1 VITARALGVL
11 MEIASKELYGGAE
24 ALAEVLPEGRD
35 ACQKA
40 INDLKAAGY
49 LRTKTQTFSN
59 GAYSRFIEV
68 TPSGWD
74 FIEHCFSKV
83 LGNRDSKV
91 LETRAICQPTQSYSR
106 LSTNSL
112 YADKQERV
120 PDGVG
125 EETFVKVD
133 LKAGGEMTFLGQ
145 MDSDPDDVQERL
157 QKDRARRTAEHQEAK
172 LKKHQDLVTALQSQ
186 SPALWSADKSST
198 EFVRRLEDM
207 WHVKPWTVA
216 KSRFKIAFA
225 NARKTHGTDGELEL
239 LMMDRYFSQLAH
251 ETHIND
257 PEHIWKRF
265 ISQFGS
271 LAIDCRRA
279 NVTDEDL
286 ALARAEAEK
295 SWEGL

>member
-1 VITARALGVL
+1 MITARALGVL
-11 MEIASKELYGGAE
+11 MEIASKELYGGAK
-24 ALAEVLPEGRD
+24 ALSEVFVEGRD
-35 ACQKA
+35 ACQKSL
-40 INDLKAAGY
+40 NELKAAG
-49 LRTKTQTFSN
+49 LTRTTKQKYSN
-59 GAYSRFIEV
+59 GAYRSIIEI
-68 TPSGWD
+68 TPAGWD
-74 FIEHCFSKV
+74 
-83 LGNRDSKV
+83 V
-91 LETRAICQPTQSYSR
+91 LETRISEVLKTRALCIQTESYSR

>member
-1 VITARALGVL
+1 MITARALGVL
-11 MEIASKELYGGAE
+11 MEIASKELYGGAK
-24 ALAEVLPEGRD
+24 ALSEVFVEGRD
-35 ACQKA
+35 ACQKSL
-40 INDLKAAGY
+40 NELKAAG
-49 LRTKTQTFSN
+49 LTRTTKQKYSN
-59 GAYSRFIEV
+59 GAYRSIIEI
-68 TPSGWD
+68 TPAGWD
-74 FIEHCFSKV
+74 
-83 LGNRDSKV
+83 V
-91 LETRAICQPTQSYSR
+91 LETRISEVLKTRSLCIQSQSYSR

-133 LKAGGEMTFLGQ
+133 LKTGGKMTFLGQ
-145 MDSDPDDVQERL
+145 MDSDPEEVQERL
-157 QKDRARRTAEHQEAK
+157 QKDRARRTAEYQEAK
-172 LKKHQDLVTALQSQ
+172 LKKHEDSVNSLQSQ
-186 SPALWSADKSST
+186 SPVLWSADKSST
-198 EFVRRLEDM
+198 EFVRRLEEM

-225 NARKTHGTDGELEL
+225 NARKAHGTDGELEL

-265 ISQFGS
+265 VSQFGS

-279 NVTDEDL
+279 SVTDEDL
-286 ALARAEAEK
+286 ETAKVSAEK
-295 SWEGL
+295 SWEGI

>member
-1 VITARALGVL
+1 V
-11 MEIASKELYGGAE
+11 
-24 ALAEVLPEGRD
+24 
-35 ACQKA
+35 
-40 INDLKAAGY
+40 
-49 LRTKTQTFSN
+49 
-59 GAYSRFIEV
+59 
-68 TPSGWD
+68 
-74 FIEHCFSKV
+74 
-83 LGNRDSKV
+83 
-91 LETRAICQPTQSYSR
+91 
-106 LSTNSL
+106 
-112 YADKQERV
+112 
-120 PDGVG
+120 VG

-133 LKAGGEMTFLGQ
+133 FKAGGEMTFLGQ
-145 MDSDPDDVQERL
+145 MDNDPEEVQERI
-157 QKDRARRTAEHQEAK
+157 QKDRARRASEYQEAK
-172 LKKHQDLVTALQSQ
+172 LKKHQDSVTFLQSQ

-286 ALARAEAEK
+286 ETAKVSAEK
-295 SWEGL
+295 SWEGI

>member
-1 VITARALGVL
+1 MITARALGVL
-11 MEIASKELYGGAE
+11 MEIASKELYGGAK
-24 ALAEVLPEGRD
+24 ALSEVFVEGRD
-35 ACQKA
+35 ACQKSL
-40 INDLKAAGY
+40 NELKAAG
-49 LRTKTQTFSN
+49 LTRTTKQKYSN
-59 GAYSRFIEV
+59 GAYRSIIEI
-68 TPSGWD
+68 TPAGWD
-74 FIEHCFSKV
+74 
-83 LGNRDSKV
+83 V
-91 LETRAICQPTQSYSR
+91 LESRISEVLKTRTLCIQTESYSR

-145 MDSDPDDVQERL
+145 MDNDPDEVQERL
-157 QKDRARRTAEHQEAK
+157 QKDRARRAAEHQEAK
-172 LKKHQDLVTALQSQ
+172 LKKHQDSVTALQSQ
-186 SPALWSADKSST
+186 SPALWSTEKSST

>member
-11 MEIASKELYGGAE
+11 MEIASKELYGGAK
-24 ALAEVLPEGRD
+24 ALSEVFVEGRD
-35 ACQKA
+35 ACQKSL
-40 INDLKAAGY
+40 NELKAAG
-49 LRTKTQTFSN
+49 LTRTTKQKYSN
-59 GAYSRFIEV
+59 GAYRSIIEI
-68 TPSGWD
+68 TPAGWD
-74 FIEHCFSKV
+74 
-83 LGNRDSKV
+83 V
-91 LETRAICQPTQSYSR
+91 LETRISEVLKTRSLCIQTESYSR

-112 YADKQERV
+112 YADKQERI

-125 EETFVKVD
+125 EENEEYIRKYLF
-133 LKAGGEMTFLGQ
+133 GGQ
-145 MDSDPDDVQERL
+145 MSDYPAAYDPDDIADLRAKYER
-157 QKDRARRTAEHQEAK
+157 KKAEEYREAK
-172 LKKHQDLVTALQSQ
+172 QKKHESVIAASVNQT
-186 SPALWSADKSST
+186 PALWSADKSST

-279 NVTDEDL
+279 TVTDEDL
-286 ALARAEAEK
+286 ETAKIAAEK
-295 SWEGL
+295 SWEGI

>member
-1 VITARALGVL
+1 
-11 MEIASKELYGGAE
+11 MEIASKELYGGAK
-24 ALAEVLPEGRD
+24 ALSEVFVEGRD
-35 ACQKA
+35 ACQKSL
-40 INDLKAAGY
+40 NELKAAG
-49 LRTKTQTFSN
+49 LTRTTKQKYSN
-59 GAYSRFIEV
+59 GAYRSIIEI
-68 TPSGWD
+68 TPAGWD
-74 FIEHCFSKV
+74 
-83 LGNRDSKV
+83 V
-91 LETRAICQPTQSYSR
+91 LETRISEVLKTRALCIQTESYSR

>member
-1 VITARALGVL
+1 MITARALGVL
-11 MEIASKELYGGAE
+11 MEIASKELYGGAK
-24 ALAEVLPEGRD
+24 ALSEVFVEGRD
-35 ACQKA
+35 ACQKSL
-40 INDLKAAGY
+40 NELKAAG
-49 LRTKTQTFSN
+49 LTRTTKQKYSN
-59 GAYSRFIEV
+59 GAYRSIIEI
-68 TPSGWD
+68 TPAGWD
-74 FIEHCFSKV
+74 
-83 LGNRDSKV
+83 V
-91 LETRAICQPTQSYSR
+91 LETRISEVLKTRSLCIQSQSYSR

-120 PDGVG
+120 PDVVG

-133 LKAGGEMTFLGQ
+133 FKAGGEMTFLGQ
-145 MDSDPDDVQERL
+145 MDNDPDEVQERI
-157 QKDRARRTAEHQEAK
+157 QKDRARRASEYQEAK
-172 LKKHQDLVTALQSQ
+172 LKKHQDSVTSLQSQ
-186 SPALWSADKSST
+186 PSALWSADKSST

-286 ALARAEAEK
+286 ETAKVSAEK
-295 SWEGL
+295 SWEGI

>member
-11 MEIASKELYGGAE
+11 MEIASKELYGGAK
-24 ALAEVLPEGRD
+24 ALSEVFVEGRD
-35 ACQKA
+35 ACQKSL
-40 INDLKAAGY
+40 NELKAAG
-49 LRTKTQTFSN
+49 LTRTTKQKYSN
-59 GAYSRFIEV
+59 GAYRSIIEI
-68 TPSGWD
+68 TPAGWD
-74 FIEHCFSKV
+74 
-83 LGNRDSKV
+83 V
-91 LETRAICQPTQSYSR
+91 LETRISEVLKTRALCIQTESYSR

-112 YADKQERV
+112 YANKQERI

-125 EETFVKVD
+125 EDSEEYI
-133 LKAGGEMTFLGQ
+133 LKYLYGGQ
-145 MDSDPDDVQERL
+145 MSDYPAAYDPEDIADLRAKYER
-157 QKDRARRTAEHQEAK
+157 KKTEEYQEAK
-172 LKKHQDLVTALQSQ
+172 LKKHQSVIADSITQPTV
-186 SPALWSADKSST
+186 LWSADKSST

>member
-11 MEIASKELYGGAE
+11 MEIASKELYGGAK
-24 ALAEVLPEGRD
+24 ALSEVFVEGRD
-35 ACQKA
+35 ACQKSL
-40 INDLKAAGY
+40 NELKAAG
-49 LRTKTQTFSN
+49 LTRTTKQKYSN
-59 GAYSRFIEV
+59 GAYRSIIEI
-68 TPSGWD
+68 TPAGWD
-74 FIEHCFSKV
+74 
-83 LGNRDSKV
+83 V
-91 LETRAICQPTQSYSR
+91 LETRISEVLKTRSLCIQSQSYSR

-120 PDGVG
+120 PDVVG

-133 LKAGGEMTFLGQ
+133 FKAGGEMTFLGQ
-145 MDSDPDDVQERL
+145 MDNDPDEVQERI
-157 QKDRARRTAEHQEAK
+157 QKDRARRASEYQEAK
-172 LKKHQDLVTALQSQ
+172 LKKHQDSVTSLQSQ

-286 ALARAEAEK
+286 ETAKVSAEK
-295 SWEGL
+295 SWEGI

>member
-1 VITARALGVL
+1 
-11 MEIASKELYGGAE
+11 MEIASKELYGGAKALSE
-24 ALAEVLPEGRD
+24 AFVEGRD
-35 ACQKA
+35 ACQKSL
-40 INDLKAAGY
+40 NELKAAG
-49 LRTKTQTFSN
+49 LTRTTKQKYSN
-59 GAYSRFIEV
+59 GAYRSIIEI
-68 TPSGWD
+68 TPAGWD
-74 FIEHCFSKV
+74 
-83 LGNRDSKV
+83 V
-91 LETRAICQPTQSYSR
+91 LETRISEVLKTRSLCIQSQSYSR

-120 PDGVG
+120 PDEVG

-133 LKAGGEMTFLGQ
+133 FKAGGEMTFLGQ
-145 MDSDPDDVQERL
+145 MDNDPDEVQERI
-157 QKDRARRTAEHQEAK
+157 QKDRARRASEYQEAK
-172 LKKHQDLVTALQSQ
+172 LKKHQDSVTSLQSQ

-265 ISQFGS
+265 ILQFGS

-286 ALARAEAEK
+286 ETAKVSAEK
-295 SWEGL
+295 SWEGI

>member
-1 VITARALGVL
+1 MITARALGVL
-11 MEIASKELYGGAE
+11 MEIASKELYGGAR
-24 ALAEVLPEGRD
+24 ALSEVFVEGRD
-35 ACQKA
+35 ACQKSL
-40 INDLKAAGY
+40 NELKAAG
-49 LRTKTQTFSN
+49 LTRTTKQKYSN
-59 GAYSRFIEV
+59 GAYRSIIEI
-68 TPSGWD
+68 TPAGWD
-74 FIEHCFSKV
+74 
-83 LGNRDSKV
+83 V
-91 LETRAICQPTQSYSR
+91 LETRISEVLKTRSLCIQSQSYSR

-125 EETFVKVD
+125 GETFVKVD
-133 LKAGGEMTFLGQ
+133 FKAGGEMTFLGQ
-145 MDSDPDDVQERL
+145 MDNDPDEVQERI
-157 QKDRARRTAEHQEAK
+157 QKDRARRASEYQEAK
-172 LKKHQDLVTALQSQ
+172 LKKHQDSVTSLQSQ

-286 ALARAEAEK
+286 ETAKVSAEK
-295 SWEGL
+295 SWEGI

>member
-1 VITARALGVL
+1 MITARALGVL
-11 MEIASKELYGGAE
+11 LYLSSKDLTGGAQT
-24 ALAEVLPEGRD
+24 LSKVFPEGEK
-35 ACQKA
+35 ALQKA
-40 INDLKAAGY
+40 INQLKAEG
-49 LRTKTQTFSN
+49 LTRTKVKTFSN
-59 GAYSRFIEV
+59 GAFIRVIEL
-68 TPSGWD
+68 TPKGWE
-74 FIEHCFSKV
+74 FLERMTSKV
-83 LGNRDSKV
+83 AENGNSKV
-91 LETRAICQPTQSYSR
+91 AEKEAICQPTESYSR

-133 LKAGGEMTFLGQ
+133 LKAGGKMTFLGQ
-145 MDSDPDDVQERL
+145 MDSDPDEVQERL
-157 QKDRARRTAEHQEAK
+157 QKDRARRAAEHQEAK
-172 LKKHQDLVTALQSQ
+172 LKKHQDSVNSLQSQ
-186 SPALWSADKSST
+186 SPALWSTEKSST

-265 ISQFGS
+265 VSQFGS

-279 NVTDEDL
+279 SVTDEDL
-286 ALARAEAEK
+286 ENAKVSAEK
-295 SWEGL
+295 SWEGI

>member
-1 VITARALGVL
+1 MITARALGVL
-11 MEIASKELYGGAE
+11 MEIASKELYGGAR
-24 ALAEVLPEGRD
+24 ALSEVFVEGRD
-35 ACQKA
+35 ACQKSL
-40 INDLKAAGY
+40 NELKAAG
-49 LRTKTQTFSN
+49 LTRTTKQKYSN
-59 GAYSRFIEV
+59 GAYRSIIEI
-68 TPSGWD
+68 TPDGWD
-74 FIEHCFSKV
+74 LLESRI
-83 LGNRDSKV
+83 SKV
-91 LETRAICQPTQSYSR
+91 LETRTLCIQTESYSR

-145 MDSDPDDVQERL
+145 MDSDPDEVQERL
-157 QKDRARRTAEHQEAK
+157 QKDRARRAAEHQEAK
-172 LKKHQDLVTALQSQ
+172 LKKHQDSVTLLQSQ
-186 SPALWSADKSST
+186 SPALWSTEKSST

-265 ISQFGS
+265 VSQFGS

-279 NVTDEDL
+279 SVTDEDL
-286 ALARAEAEK
+286 ETAKVSAEK
-295 SWEGL
+295 SWEGI

>member
-1 VITARALGVL
+1 MITARALGVL
-11 MEIASKELYGGAE
+11 MEIASKELYGGAK
-24 ALAEVLPEGRD
+24 ALSEVFMEGRD

-40 INDLKAAGY
+40 LNELKAAG
-49 LRTKTQTFSN
+49 LTHTTKQKYSN
-59 GAYSRFIEV
+59 GAYRSIIEI
-68 TPSGWD
+68 TPAGWD
-74 FIEHCFSKV
+74 A
-83 LGNRDSKV
+83 
-91 LETRAICQPTQSYSR
+91 LETRISEVLKTRSLSIQSQSYSR

-112 YADKQERV
+112 YANKQERIL
-120 PDGVG
+120 DGV
-125 EETFVKVD
+125 EENEEYIRKY
-133 LKAGGEMTFLGQ
+133 LLGGQ
-145 MDSDPDDVQERL
+145 MSDYPSAYDPEDVAELRAKYER
-157 QKDRARRTAEHQEAK
+157 KKAEEYREAK
-172 LKKHQDLVTALQSQ
+172 QKKHDAIVAASVNQPT
-186 SPALWSADKSST
+186 ALWSADKSST
-198 EFVRRLEDM
+198 EFVRRLGDM
-207 WHVKPWTVA
+207 WHVKPWVVS

-225 NARKTHGTDGELEL
+225 NARKTHGTDGELEI

-279 NVTDEDL
+279 NVTDDEL

>member
-1 VITARALGVL
+1 
-11 MEIASKELYGGAE
+11 MEIASKELYGGAK
-24 ALAEVLPEGRD
+24 ALSEVFVEGRD
-35 ACQKA
+35 ACQKSL
-40 INDLKAAGY
+40 NELKAAG
-49 LRTKTQTFSN
+49 LTRTTKQKYSN
-59 GAYSRFIEV
+59 GAYRSIIEI
-68 TPSGWD
+68 TPAGWD
-74 FIEHCFSKV
+74 
-83 LGNRDSKV
+83 V
-91 LETRAICQPTQSYSR
+91 LETRISEVLKTRSLCIQPQSYSR

-120 PDGVG
+120 PDVVG

-133 LKAGGEMTFLGQ
+133 FKAGGEMTFLGQ
-145 MDSDPDDVQERL
+145 MDNDPDEVQERI
-157 QKDRARRTAEHQEAK
+157 QKDRARRASEYQEAK
-172 LKKHQDLVTALQSQ
+172 LKKHQDSVTSLQSQ

-286 ALARAEAEK
+286 ETAKVSAEK
-295 SWEGL
+295 SWEGI

>member
-1 VITARALGVL
+1 MITARALGVL
-11 MEIASKELYGGAE
+11 MEIASKELYGGAK
-24 ALAEVLPEGRD
+24 ALSEVFVEGRD
-35 ACQKA
+35 ACQKSL
-40 INDLKAAGY
+40 NELKAAG
-49 LRTKTQTFSN
+49 LTRTTKQKYSN
-59 GAYSRFIEV
+59 GAYRSIIEI
-68 TPSGWD
+68 TPAGWD
-74 FIEHCFSKV
+74 
-83 LGNRDSKV
+83 V
-91 LETRAICQPTQSYSR
+91 LETRISEVLKTRSLCIQPQSYSR

-120 PDGVG
+120 PDVVG

-133 LKAGGEMTFLGQ
+133 FKAGGEMTFLGQ
-145 MDSDPDDVQERL
+145 MDNDPDEVQERI
-157 QKDRARRTAEHQEAK
+157 QKDRARRASEYQEAK
-172 LKKHQDLVTALQSQ
+172 LKKHQDSVTSLQSQ

-286 ALARAEAEK
+286 ETAKVSAEK
-295 SWEGL
+295 SWEGI

>member
-1 VITARALGVL
+1 MITARALGVL
-11 MEIASKELYGGAE
+11 MEIASKELYGGAK
-24 ALAEVLPEGRD
+24 ALSEVFVEGRD
-35 ACQKA
+35 ACQKSL
-40 INDLKAAGY
+40 NELKAAG
-49 LRTKTQTFSN
+49 LTRTTKQKYSN
-59 GAYSRFIEV
+59 GAYRSIIEI
-68 TPSGWD
+68 TPAGWD
-74 FIEHCFSKV
+74 
-83 LGNRDSKV
+83 V
-91 LETRAICQPTQSYSR
+91 LETRISEVLKTRSLCIQSQSYSR

-120 PDGVG
+120 PDVVG

-133 LKAGGEMTFLGQ
+133 FKAGGEMTFLGQ
-145 MDSDPDDVQERL
+145 MDNDPDEVQERI
-157 QKDRARRTAEHQEAK
+157 QKDRARRASEYQEAK
-172 LKKHQDLVTALQSQ
+172 LKKHQDSVTSLQSQ

-286 ALARAEAEK
+286 ETAKVSAEK
-295 SWEGL
+295 SWEGI

>member
-11 MEIASKELYGGAE
+11 MEIASKELYGGAK
-24 ALAEVLPEGRD
+24 ALSEVFVEGRD
-35 ACQKA
+35 ACQKSL
-40 INDLKAAGY
+40 NELKAAG
-49 LRTKTQTFSN
+49 LTRTTKQKYSN
-59 GAYSRFIEV
+59 GAYRSIIEI
-68 TPSGWD
+68 TPAGWD
-74 FIEHCFSKV
+74 
-83 LGNRDSKV
+83 V
-91 LETRAICQPTQSYSR
+91 LETRISEVLKTRSLCIQSQSYSR

-120 PDGVG
+120 PDAVG

-133 LKAGGEMTFLGQ
+133 FKAGGEMTFLGQ
-145 MDSDPDDVQERL
+145 MDNDPDEVQERI
-157 QKDRARRTAEHQEAK
+157 QKDRARRASEYQEAK
-172 LKKHQDLVTALQSQ
+172 LKKHQDSVTSLQSQ

-286 ALARAEAEK
+286 ETAKVSAEK
-295 SWEGL
+295 SWEGI

>member
-1 VITARALGVL
+1 MITARALGVL
-11 MEIASKELYGGAE
+11 MEIASKELYGGAK
-24 ALAEVLPEGRD
+24 ALSEVFVEGRD
-35 ACQKA
+35 ACQKSL
-40 INDLKAAGY
+40 NELKAAG
-49 LRTKTQTFSN
+49 LTRTTKQKYSN
-59 GAYSRFIEV
+59 GAYRSIIEI
-68 TPSGWD
+68 TPAGWD
-74 FIEHCFSKV
+74 
-83 LGNRDSKV
+83 L
-91 LETRAICQPTQSYSR
+91 LETRISEVLKTRTLCIQTESYSR

-120 PDGVG
+120 PDVVG
-125 EETFVKVD
+125 EETFIKVD

-145 MDSDPDDVQERL
+145 MDNDPDDVQERL
-157 QKDRARRTAEHQEAK
+157 QKDRARRTAEYQEAK
-172 LKKHQDLVTALQSQ
+172 LKKHEDSVNSLQSQ

-225 NARKTHGTDGELEL
+225 NARKAHGTDGELEL

-265 ISQFGS
+265 VSQFGS

-279 NVTDEDL
+279 SVTDEDL
-286 ALARAEAEK
+286 ETAKVSAEK
-295 SWEGL
+295 SWEGI

>member
-1 VITARALGVL
+1 MITARALGVL
-11 MEIASKELYGGAE
+11 MEIASKELYGGAK
-24 ALAEVLPEGRD
+24 ALSEVFVEGRD
-35 ACQKA
+35 ACQKSL
-40 INDLKAAGY
+40 NELKAAG
-49 LRTKTQTFSN
+49 LTRTTKQKYSN
-59 GAYSRFIEV
+59 GAYRSIIEI
-68 TPSGWD
+68 TPAGWD
-74 FIEHCFSKV
+74 
-83 LGNRDSKV
+83 V
-91 LETRAICQPTQSYSR
+91 LETRISEVLKTRSLCIQSQSYSR

-120 PDGVG
+120 PDVVG

-133 LKAGGEMTFLGQ
+133 FKAGGEMTFLGQ
-145 MDSDPDDVQERL
+145 MDNDPDEVQERI
-157 QKDRARRTAEHQEAK
+157 QKDRARRVSEYQEAK
-172 LKKHQDLVTALQSQ
+172 LKKHQDSVTSLQSQ

-286 ALARAEAEK
+286 ETAKVSAEK
-295 SWEGL
+295 SWEGI

>member
-1 VITARALGVL
+1 
-11 MEIASKELYGGAE
+11 MEIASKELYGGAK
-24 ALAEVLPEGRD
+24 ALSEVFVEGRD
-35 ACQKA
+35 ACQKSL
-40 INDLKAAGY
+40 NELKAAG
-49 LRTKTQTFSN
+49 LTRTTKQKYSN
-59 GAYSRFIEV
+59 GAYRSIIEI
-68 TPSGWD
+68 TPAGWD
-74 FIEHCFSKV
+74 
-83 LGNRDSKV
+83 V
-91 LETRAICQPTQSYSR
+91 LETRISEVLKTRALCIQTQSYSR

>member
-11 MEIASKELYGGAE
+11 MEIASKELYGGAK
-24 ALAEVLPEGRD
+24 ALSEVFVEGRD
-35 ACQKA
+35 ACQKSL
-40 INDLKAAGY
+40 NELKAAG
-49 LRTKTQTFSN
+49 LTRTTKQKYSN
-59 GAYSRFIEV
+59 GAYRSIIEI
-68 TPSGWD
+68 TPAGWD
-74 FIEHCFSKV
+74 
-83 LGNRDSKV
+83 V
-91 LETRAICQPTQSYSR
+91 LETRISEVLKTRALCIQTQSYSR

>member
-1 VITARALGVL
+1 MITARALGVL
-11 MEIASKELYGGAE
+11 MEIASKELYGGAR
-24 ALAEVLPEGRD
+24 ALSEVFVEGRD
-35 ACQKA
+35 ACQKSL
-40 INDLKAAGY
+40 NELKAAG
-49 LRTKTQTFSN
+49 LTRTTKQKYSN
-59 GAYSRFIEV
+59 GAYRSIIEI
-68 TPSGWD
+68 TPAGWD
-74 FIEHCFSKV
+74 
-83 LGNRDSKV
+83 V
-91 LETRAICQPTQSYSR
+91 LETRISEVLKTRSLCIQTESYSR

-120 PDGVG
+120 PDVVG

-133 LKAGGEMTFLGQ
+133 FKAGGEMTFLGQ
-145 MDSDPDDVQERL
+145 MDNDPDEVQERI
-157 QKDRARRTAEHQEAK
+157 QKDRARRASEYQEAK
-172 LKKHQDLVTALQSQ
+172 LKKHQDSVTSLQSQ

-286 ALARAEAEK
+286 ETAKVSAEK
-295 SWEGL
+295 SWEGI

>member
-1 VITARALGVL
+1 MITARALGVL
-11 MEIASKELYGGAE
+11 MEIASKELYGGAK
-24 ALAEVLPEGRD
+24 ALSEVFVEGRD
-35 ACQKA
+35 ACQKSL
-40 INDLKAAGY
+40 NELKAAG
-49 LRTKTQTFSN
+49 LTRTTKQKYSN
-59 GAYSRFIEV
+59 GAYRSIIEI
-68 TPSGWD
+68 TPAGWD
-74 FIEHCFSKV
+74 
-83 LGNRDSKV
+83 V
-91 LETRAICQPTQSYSR
+91 LESRISEVLKTRALCIQTESYSI

-145 MDSDPDDVQERL
+145 MDNDPDDVQERL

-172 LKKHQDLVTALQSQ
+172 LKKHQDLVTASQSQ

>member
-1 VITARALGVL
+1 
-11 MEIASKELYGGAE
+11 MEIASKELYGGAK
-24 ALAEVLPEGRD
+24 ALSEVFVEGRD
-35 ACQKA
+35 ACQKSL
-40 INDLKAAGY
+40 NELKAAG
-49 LRTKTQTFSN
+49 LTRTTKQKYSN
-59 GAYSRFIEV
+59 GAYRSIIEI
-68 TPSGWD
+68 TPAGWD
-74 FIEHCFSKV
+74 
-83 LGNRDSKV
+83 V
-91 LETRAICQPTQSYSR
+91 LETRISEVLKTRSLCIQSQSYSR

-120 PDGVG
+120 PDVVG

-133 LKAGGEMTFLGQ
+133 FKAGGEMTFLGQ
-145 MDSDPDDVQERL
+145 MDNDPDEVQERI
-157 QKDRARRTAEHQEAK
+157 QKDRARRASEYQEAK
-172 LKKHQDLVTALQSQ
+172 LKKHQDSVTSLQSQ

-286 ALARAEAEK
+286 ETAKVSAEK
-295 SWEGL
+295 SWEGI